1 MGRPLLVLSPAR
13 LGLVL
18 AVLAVVYVLTMFA
31 ALCAGSVSVGAREV
45 LAALSGSGSG
55 TGAQVVLE
63 LRLPRVLAGFV
74 VGGMLAFAGALMQVL
89 LRNPLAEPYVLG
101 VSGGAAAFALL
112 AMLAGLGGMAV
123 HAGAFGGALLSI
135 FMVFALS
142 RGAGGWN
149 PMRVL
154 LTGVV
159 VASGWGAVIIFLLS
173 VSPAAQVHGMLFWL
187 MGDLSG
193 ATFMPWA
200 AAILAAALLAGI
212 AMGRALNLLAAGD
225 LQALALGVPVPRL
238 RHGVYFLASGLTAL
252 AVTQAGSIGFVG
264 LIVPHV
270 VRLVLG
276 PDHRVLL
283 PTATLAGGT
292 LLVAADALA
301 RTLLAPQQL
310 PVGILTAMLGVPLF
324 LILLRAG
331 AAREQP

>member
-13 LGLVL
+13 LVSLLLVL
-18 AVLAVVYVLTMFA
+18 VLVAILAMFA
-31 ALCAGSVSVGAREV
+31 ALCAGSVDIGAREV
-45 LAALSGSGSG
+45 LAALSGSGNG
-55 TGAQVVLE
+55 MGAQVVLE

-112 AMLAGLGGMAV
+112 AMLAGLGGVAV
-123 HAGAFGGALLSI
+123 HAGAFGGALASI
-135 FMVFALS
+135 LIVFALA
-142 RGAGGWN
+142 RGQGGWN

-193 ATFMPWA
+193 AAWAPWTA
-200 AAILAAALLAGI
+200 VVLAGALLAGI
-212 AMGRALNLLAAGD
+212 AMGRGLNLLAAGD
-225 LQALALGVPVPRL
+225 LEALALGVPVPRL

-264 LIVPHV
+264 LIVPHL
-270 VRLVLG
+270 VRIVLG

-283 PTATLAGGT
+283 PAATLAGGT
-292 LLVAADALA
+292 LLVTADALA
-301 RTLLAPQQL
+301 RTLVAPQQL

-324 LILLRAG
+324 LILLRTG
-331 AAREQP
+331 SAREQP